1 MGGVWGLLGPE
12 QLPISRRT
20 RSLGL
25 AATIRRFNE
34 LAVPGMGGVW
44 YGKRFLLATL
54 GIVVAERVRLRGGKV
69 QNIEVANAVEALAC
83 CLAFKGQGWQPDAR
97 LRGRTKLQRQ
107 TADLSFGKVGRR
119 GFYVSQPMRMAAVR
133 ALPALGFAENGAT
146 RFNAF
151 RASDEG
157 EAFVEDA
164 CRPYAPYNR
173 SVVDHLVKWVR
184 GEENRTDTASLSEA
198 LSPLLALPGSA
209 CTQIRARLELGGK
222 SEEPDSRLRRRSAL
236 NWVASL
242 DAHSTTDWRRPA
254 EISDDSHWHDLQAG
268 AAFFAVRDAAISTLD
283 AVEGAMGPEGRPTA
297 IDDAAR
303 RTENSIDA
311 LRRVANEFLALGHR
325 DAEALDFSRLCA
337 ADSPAQVLRGL
348 VERDGRVLR
357 LAGSEVRSA
366 GAAFRGT
373 AVEES
378 SQADEDDDGPTGDVR
393 VPAGTSYRVRNL
405 YLLNLDMQGRLGEW
419 LQRNRSEAAHEQ

>member
-1 MGGVWGLLGPE
+1 
-12 QLPISRRT
+12 
-20 RSLGL
+20 
-25 AATIRRFNE
+25 
-34 LAVPGMGGVW
+34 
-44 YGKRFLLATL
+44 
-54 GIVVAERVRLRGGKV
+54 
-69 QNIEVANAVEALAC
+69 
-83 CLAFKGQGWQPDAR
+83 
-97 LRGRTKLQRQ
+97 
-107 TADLSFGKVGRR
+107 
-119 GFYVSQPMRMAAVR
+119 
-133 ALPALGFAENGAT
+133 
-146 RFNAF
+146 
-151 RASDEG
+151 
-157 EAFVEDA
+157 
-164 CRPYAPYNR
+164 
-173 SVVDHLVKWVR
+173 
-184 GEENRTDTASLSEA
+184 
-198 LSPLLALPGSA
+198 
-209 CTQIRARLELGGK
+209 
-222 SEEPDSRLRRRSAL
+222 
-236 NWVASL
+236 
-242 DAHSTTDWRRPA
+242 
-254 EISDDSHWHDLQAG
+254 
-268 AAFFAVRDAAISTLD
+268 
-283 AVEGAMGPEGRPTA
+283 MGPEGRPTA